1 MSMLKKMTK
10 FTVVSILVLGLV
22 LAAQAITAPAQAA
35 DPVNYNYRVVYNTT
49 TTQTLNTGSN
59 YTTYQIPGT
68 NITVRVWV
76 TRGSQQPQPAPQPAP
91 EPKPV
96 PAPEPKPVPAPEP
109 KPVPAPEPK
118 PVPVPPQP
126 APQPTPEPNPVPVQ
140 PTQPTALSADEQRM
154 YQLVNAERSKLGLK
168 PLAVDM
174 ELVKLA
180 RMKAKDMIDKNYF
193 SHQSPTYGS
202 PFDMMKNAGVSYR
215 TAGENLAGAST
226 VDRAHTNLMNS
237 QGHRANILNSGY
249 TSAGIGVVNGG
260 PYGKMFVQ
268 LFKG

>member
-1 MSMLKKMTK
+1 MSMLKKMTRL
-10 FTVVSILVLGLV
+10 TVVSILVLGLV

-35 DPVNYNYRVVYNTT
+35 DQIYNNYKVVYYTT
-49 TTQTLNTGSN
+49 TKTQALNTGSN
-59 YTTYQIPGT
+59 YTTYKIPGT
-68 NITVRVWV
+68 NITVRVLV
-76 TRGSQQPQPAPQPAP
+76 TQGTQQQQPAPVPQPV
-91 EPKPV
+91 PV
-96 PAPEPKPVPAPEP
+96 PAPEPQPVPTPP
-109 KPVPAPEPK
+109 Q

-126 APQPTPEPNPVPVQ
+126 TPQPTPEPKPVPVQ
-140 PTQPTALSADEQRM
+140 PTQPAALSVDEQRM
-154 YQLVNAERSKLGLK
+154 YDLVNGERSKQGLK
-168 PLAVDM
+168 PLAIDM

-237 QGHRANILNSGY
+237 PGHRANILNSGY

>member
-1 MSMLKKMTK
+1 MSMLNKMTR

-22 LAAQAITAPAQAA
+22 LAAQAITTPAQAA
-35 DPVNYNYRVVYNTT
+35 DPVNYNYKVVYTT

-68 NITVRVWV
+68 NITVRVLV
-76 TRGSQQPQPAPQPAP
+76 NRGTQQPAPA
-91 EPKPV
+91 
-96 PAPEPKPVPAPEP
+96 
-109 KPVPAPEPK
+109 PK
-118 PVPVPPQP
+118 PVPVPAPQPPAP
-126 APQPTPEPNPVPVQ
+126 APQPNPEPKPAPVQ
-140 PTQPTALSADEQRM
+140 PTQPAALSADEQRM
-154 YQLVNAERSKLGLK
+154 YELVNAERSKQGLK

-180 RMKAKDMIDKNYF
+180 RLKAKDMIDKNYF
-193 SHQSPTYGS
+193 AHQSPTYGS
-202 PFDMMKNAGVSYR
+202 PFDMMRNAGISYR

-237 QGHRANILNSGY
+237 PGHRANILNSGY

>member
-35 DPVNYNYRVVYNTT
+35 APINNNYKVVYYTT
-49 TTQTLNTGSN
+49 TKTHTLNTGSN
-59 YTTYQIPGT
+59 YTTYKIPGT
-68 NITVRVWV
+68 NITVRVLV
-76 TRGSQQPQPAPQPAP
+76 TQGSQQPQPAPVPAP
-91 EPKPV
+91 VPKPVPV
-96 PAPEPKPVPAPEP
+96 PAPEPQPVPTPP
-109 KPVPAPEPK
+109 Q

-126 APQPTPEPNPVPVQ
+126 TPEPKPVPVQ
-140 PTQPTALSADEQRM
+140 PTQPAALSADEQRM
-154 YQLVNAERSKLGLK
+154 YDLVNGERSKQGLK

-180 RMKAKDMIDKNYF
+180 RIKAKDMIDKNYF

-215 TAGENLAGAST
+215 TAGENLAGANA

-237 QGHRANILNSGY
+237 PGHRANILNASY